1 MKNNSTLSEQ
11 HSTCWGNSPVPCIL
25 LDRKGRIINV
35 NPAAAAL
42 LERDIAGPW
51 GINVKDLISPPTAVH
66 DQLRSRRKDR
76 FSEEIQVMLKTFKGE
91 ETPVGIR
98 IQRLPDSKGGI
109 NTLLW
114 LRDNREVHEL
124 RRRLER
130 SEKLSAVA
138 IVAGKVAHEI
148 RTPLNS
154 ISLNND
160 LLMERVEKMRGA
172 QAQKLRRYLGI
183 LQEEIDRINEVV
195 GSYLSLA
202 RLAGS
207 DRCPTLVEQF
217 LREFIDEVREEYS
230 RQQITITSAF
240 RTRRRR
246 LNLNQRQFRRVM
258 LNLFSNSRDAMKG
271 GGVITVSTENSAD
284 EFRITVSDTGEG
296 IHPEV
301 LSQLTTPFTSYKSNG
316 SGLGLYL
323 VREIVEHH
331 GGRLDIRSLD
341 GEGTSVIIALPGGE
355 RR

>member
-1 MKNNSTLSEQ
+1 MKKDQTFSGERDTY
-11 HSTCWGNSPVPCIL
+11 WGNAPVPCVV
-25 LDRKGRIINV
+25 LDRKGRIITV
-35 NPAAAAL
+35 NSAAAAL

-51 GINVKDLISPPTAVH
+51 GIDVKDLLSPSTAVH

-76 FSEEIQVMLKTFKGE
+76 FKEEIQVMLKPFKGE
-91 ETPVGIR
+91 EIPVGIR
-98 IQRLPDSKGGI
+98 IQRLSVFKGGI
-109 NTLLW
+109 HTVLW
-114 LRDNREVHEL
+114 LRDNRELHEL

-154 ISLNND
+154 IFLNND
-160 LLMERVEKMRGA
+160 LLLERVEKMRGV
-172 QAQKLRRYLGI
+172 QAQKLRRYVGI
-183 LQEEIDRINEVV
+183 LQEEVDRMNEVV

-207 DRCPTLVEQF
+207 DRRSTPVEQF
-217 LREFIDEVREEYS
+217 LEEFIDEVREEYS
-230 RQQITITSAF
+230 RRQITITSVF

-246 LNLNQRQFRRVM
+246 LTLNQRQFRRVM

-271 GGVITVSTENSAD
+271 GGVITVSTEDSAG
-284 EFRITVSDTGEG
+284 EFRLTVSDTGEG
-296 IHPEV
+296 IQPEV
-301 LSQLTTPFTSYKSNG
+301 LSRLTTPFTSYKSNG

-331 GGRLDIRSLD
+331 GGRLDISSLQ
-341 GEGTSVIIALPGGE
+341 GEGTSVIIALPRGSS
-355 RR
+355 